1 MSRTFERDMAHSKHV
16 SCRAGGS
23 NNTAQ
28 RNNGRDFGIDCRHNI
43 SSYSS
48 PCISHVRAR
57 AHTHTHTKPR
67 PPNNCLCLFQ
77 SLPLVYAYTRAYTHT
92 HTHEHTCAHARAHTH
107 THAHAHLTHKVLPRH
122 VCWLA
127 LFENAIK
134 TNEYSSI
141 YQHSRSLVNLG
152 TVTLVYLL
160 GFTCAFRSVSDVF
173 QMWNRDC
180 TWTKRDV

>member
-1 MSRTFERDMAHSKHV
+1 MSRTFERVMAHSKHV

-28 RNNGRDFGIDCRHNI
+28 RNNGHDFGIDCRHNI

-48 PCISHVRAR
+48 PCISHAR
-57 AHTHTHTKPR
+57 AHTHTHTHTKPR
-67 PPNNCLCLFQ
+67 PPNNCLCLF
-77 SLPLVYAYTRAYTHT
+77 SNRSRLSTHTHVHT
-92 HTHEHTCAHARAHTH
+92 HTHIHTSIHAHTRARTHAH
-107 THAHAHLTHKVLPRH
+107 THAHAHAHKHTRALSLTHKVLPRH

-160 GFTCAFRSVSDVF
+160 GFTCAF
-173 QMWNRDC
+173 
-180 TWTKRDV
+180 

>member
-1 MSRTFERDMAHSKHV
+1 MYFT
-16 SCRAGGS
+16 
-23 NNTAQ
+23 
-28 RNNGRDFGIDCRHNI
+28 
-43 SSYSS
+43 
-48 PCISHVRAR
+48 RAR
-57 AHTHTHTKPR
+57 AR
-67 PPNNCLCLFQ
+67 
-77 SLPLVYAYTRAYTHT
+77 THT
-92 HTHEHTCAHARAHTH
+92 HTHETTAAKQLPLPILIAPACLRIHTCIHTH
-107 THAHAHLTHKVLPRH
+107 THKSIHARTRARTHTPTHANAHAHKHTRALSLTHKVLPRH

-134 TNEYSSI
+134 TSEYSSI

-173 QMWNRDC
+173 QMWNRDY